1 MDLPGTSESKKKTVS
16 SLWGKMNRQQ
26 WLMILLLGLL
36 LMVIALPVS
45 KTETTKEKDGKG
57 TTTFSSITEENSE
70 VKMEL
75 ETKLEDLLKNVE
87 GVGNVKVM
95 LMTDSGQG
103 LYSSGSGEV
112 TGVLIVAEGADN
124 SVTVQKIQEAVMA
137 LFQIEAHKI
146 RIMKMK

>member
-16 SLWGKMNRQQ
+16 SLWGKMSRQQ

-45 KTETTKEKDGKG
+45 KRKTTKEDDEKG
-57 TTTFSSITEENSE
+57 TMTFSSLSEENSGT
-70 VKMEL
+70 KTEL
-75 ETKLEDLLKNVE
+75 ETKLENLLGHVE

-95 LMTDSGQG
+95 LMADSGQG
-103 LYSSGSGEV
+103 MYSGGGSEV
-112 TGVLIVAEGADN
+112 TGVLVVAEGADN